1 MTPGN
6 NPPFVIQIRE
16 VNRVIG
22 RTQVLNMRSLSWS
35 PCIKFSMNAL
45 FGVYLHTRFFHGR
58 FRNMSTQSDM
68 TVIIQAGGGST
79 RMGRNKALMPFQNE
93 PLIARIVQRVQPLAA
108 ELLITTNQPEELA
121 FLGLPLIPDEIEGL
135 GALGGLYTALRAAS
149 YPLAAVVACD
159 MPFVNVAMLIAQRDL
174 LVSEQVDTVLPG
186 FEHGYEPF
194 HAVYRRESCLPA
206 IRRAID
212 AGKRR
217 AIAWLPDVKVRVMPE
232 DEVRR
237 YDPQLLAFMNVNTP
251 EEFRQAEELAAR
263 LEI

>member
-1 MTPGN
+1 V
-6 NPPFVIQIRE
+6 FHIWE
-16 VNRVIG
+16 VNSVID
-22 RTQVLNMRSLSWS
+22 RTELLNVRSLSRS
-35 PCIKFSMNAL
+35 PYTKFSMKAF
-45 FGVYLHTRFFHGR
+45 FGAYLHAWFFHGR
-58 FRNMSTQSDM
+58 FSNMSAHIDM

-79 RMGRNKALMPFQNE
+79 RMGQNKALMPFQNQ
-93 PLIARIVQRVQPLAA
+93 PLISRIIQRVQPLAA

-121 FLGLPLIPDEIEGL
+121 FLELPLIPDEIAGL
-135 GALGGLYTALRAAS
+135 GALGGLLTALQATS
-149 YPLAAVVACD
+149 YPVVAVVACD
-159 MPFVNVAMLIAQRDL
+159 MPFANIALLAAQRDI
-174 LVSEQVDTVLPG
+174 LVGEAVDAVLPG

-194 HAVYRRESCLPA
+194 HAVYRREACLPA

-263 LEI
+263 LKI